1 VTLQASRS
9 DRRSLFRVG
18 PESSWTTIL
27 PVAFII
33 ASLVSLVVFPL
44 VLASRTAATR
54 SEINSLGEPA
64 RLAASTIQIGVA
76 NELDNIIG
84 YQVTGQAQYL
94 RAYRSAVDEQRRKA
108 ALLKRLAPRLGDDVP
123 AALAAFLAATE
134 RWHQGAKEA
143 EFLERQLPSPVF
155 TTRLFERHP
164 SYENTLKT
172 AAELQATIQGA
183 IDVRAAQIRANEK
196 LNVSLTT
203 VLAVLALTSSL
214 MVAGLGRQMRL
225 LAKEAMAR
233 RREAEREAVEA
244 KLARAAAEK
253 QERRSTFL
261 ATASRELTSSL
272 DFQETVR
279 KLTRLVVPNIG
290 DLCLMDMAEPGG
302 VKRTAVAHRDPRKE
316 ESLSRTVGTH
326 REQMPEAFVEA
337 MKRPDA
343 RIVGDGATLL
353 SQIVGLEGDASA
365 TQYNSLLLVPL
376 VSRGQA
382 LGILTI
388 AAASGRTFSEDD
400 AALSSELARHAALAM
415 DNARLYLESQQ
426 AVRAREEVLAIVS
439 HDLRNPLSAIM
450 LSASMLQMIQVSDP
464 DEAEQLEII
473 EVGAR
478 RMSRLIED
486 LLDVT
491 RMEGGKALPI
501 EPAALEI
508 ESLFREANEIFK
520 PQAAAG
526 SVTLDYSVPEGTPQ
540 VHADRHRV
548 MQVLSN
554 LVGNAL
560 KFTPAGGV
568 VSFRAESLKDE
579 VLLTVADTGPGIPE
593 ENLSDIFNPYW
604 QAKRTARMGAGL
616 GLPIAKGIVEAHHGR
631 IWVESEPGKGTKFCF
646 TLPLQRHGTL
656 AEAEPES
663 AASVM
668 GG

>member
-1 VTLQASRS
+1 VTLPGSRS

-44 VLASRTAATR
+44 VLASRTAAKR
-54 SEINSLGEPA
+54 SEINGIGEPA

-84 YQVTGQAQYL
+84 YQVTGDRLYL
-94 RAYRSAVDEQRRKA
+94 REYEVAVAEQQRKA

-134 RWHQGAKEA
+134 RWHLSAKEA

-164 SYENTLKT
+164 AYENTLKA
-172 AAELQATIQGA
+172 AAELQAAIQGA

-196 LNVSLTT
+196 LNISLTT

-261 ATASRELTSSL
+261 AAASRELTSSL

-290 DLCLMDMAEPGG
+290 DLCLMDMAEPAG
-302 VKRTAVAHRDPRKE
+302 VKRAAVAHRDPRKE
-316 ESLSRTVGTH
+316 ESLARTVGTL
-326 REQMPEAFVEA
+326 RDEMPEAFVAA
-337 MKRPDA
+337 MQRPDA
-343 RIVGDGATLL
+343 QIVSDGATLL
-353 SQIVGLEGDASA
+353 SQIVGLDGDASA
-365 TQYNSLLLVPL
+365 TQYHSLLLVPL
-376 VSRGQA
+376 ISRGQA

-400 AALSSELARHAALAM
+400 AALASELARHAALAM

-450 LSASMLQMIQVSDP
+450 LSASMLQMIQISDP

-473 EVGAR
+473 EVGAK

-501 EPAALEI
+501 EPASLEI

-526 SVTLDYSVPEGTPQ
+526 SVTLDYSVPEGTPP
-540 VHADRHRV
+540 VYADRHRV

-568 VSFRAESLKDE
+568 VSFRAEPRKDE
-579 VLLTVADTGPGIPE
+579 VLLTVADTGPGIPQ

-646 TLPLQRHGTL
+646 TLPVHRDGAQ
-656 AEAEPES
+656 AAAEPES

-668 GG
+668 GR